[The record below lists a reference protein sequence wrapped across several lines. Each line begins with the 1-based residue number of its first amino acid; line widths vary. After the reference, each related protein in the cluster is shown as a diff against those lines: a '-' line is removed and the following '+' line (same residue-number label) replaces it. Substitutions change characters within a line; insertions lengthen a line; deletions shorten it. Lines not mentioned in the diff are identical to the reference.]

1 MFFLGSGTDSVKSVF
16 VLLRGRTDGVKLVLV
31 FSRVH
36 RGASRGSQGWPRDAQ
51 EPPGGQMLFE
61 KMRKN
66 MIVETIF
73 RIASAISGSIKGH
86 LGNHLSNSICDV
98 RYETRR
104 LWKPSFE

>member
-16 VLLRGRTDGVKLVLV
+16 VCLRGRTDSVKLVLV

-36 RGASRGSQGWPRDAQ
+36 RGAQ

-61 KMRKN
+61 KMRKH

-73 RIASAISGSIKGH
+73 RIASAI
-86 LGNHLSNSICDV
+86 
-98 RYETRR
+98 
-104 LWKPSFE
+104 